1 MRKIKI
7 FSTFNFIFLLLIGS
21 YMSYYG
27 LFVGESN
34 KSLYVAYCGALLIA
48 YAFHST
54 AIVFTSYR
62 DKKSD

>member
-1 MRKIKI
+1 
-7 FSTFNFIFLLLIGS
+7 
-21 YMSYYG
+21 MSYYG
-27 LFVGESN
+27 LFVGESIL
-34 KSLYVAYCGALLIA
+34 SLYVAYCGALLIA